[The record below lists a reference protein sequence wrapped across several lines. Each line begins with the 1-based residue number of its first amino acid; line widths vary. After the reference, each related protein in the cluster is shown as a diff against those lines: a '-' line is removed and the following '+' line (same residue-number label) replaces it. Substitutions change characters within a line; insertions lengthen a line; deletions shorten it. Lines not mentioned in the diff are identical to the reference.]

1 VVPAPDR
8 GGVDVR
14 DPVVAEGGQDMEAQ
28 EAFVLGPGRLFEVA
42 SGLQPLAGVVAEESR
57 FI

>member
-1 VVPAPDR
+1 M
-8 GGVDVR
+8 R